1 MQKLKKIFSP
11 RKMILWVTIII
22 FIISFQFSNQ
32 PAQSKT
38 QAIVTALAVDEVE
51 ENLIEVSTVVLTPVQ
66 ETPSKRKAYSAQ
78 GINITTAL
86 DNIALQLGKEIA
98 FGQCDI
104 MALGDNLCEE
114 NALKALDYLTRTKRV
129 GRNAVLIN
137 FSGTTEDFAN
147 CVIQLNDNMSLSIAE
162 IINAN
167 EKRVTANETNI
178 ETFYKGYYSDLSTSI
193 MPKIAINEEASP
205 NAIKINVEGGNSTN
219 SSSNVTTS
227 SSNNKELY
235 FLNDGTTS
243 VFKEGKKVG
252 EILPDEVKY
261 INLLQPQ
268 NILGT
273 FKLQNVTTD
282 LFTNAE
288 VVINMINKDVSYK
301 LSFKN
306 GLPKITYTLD
316 LYIII
321 DEIIESEK
329 SEDLLYTENWFVDK
343 NLVNAL
349 QNKIIENLDIGI
361 AKLKSEQ
368 IDILNI
374 YDKFY
379 KFKNKQFEKYLN
391 TLDDKQ
397 NFLQNIQ
404 FNYKVNI
411 NSAY

>member
-1 MQKLKKIFSP
+1 MHKLKKIFSP

-235 FLNDGTTS
+235 FLNNGTTS

-301 LSFKN
+301 LSFEN

-361 AKLKSEQ
+361 TKLKSEQ

>member
-205 NAIKINVEGGNSTN
+205 NAIKINVKGGNSTN

-227 SSNNKELY
+227 SSNNKEVY

-301 LSFKN
+301 LSFEN

-361 AKLKSEQ
+361 TKLKSEQ

-411 NSAY
+411 NSSY

>member
-1 MQKLKKIFSP
+1 MHKLKKIFSP

-301 LSFKN
+301 LSFEN

-361 AKLKSEQ
+361 TKLKSEQ

>member
-1 MQKLKKIFSP
+1 MHKLKKIFSP

-301 LSFKN
+301 LSFEN

-361 AKLKSEQ
+361 TKLKSEQ

-411 NSAY
+411 NSSY

>member
-193 MPKIAINEEASP
+193 MPKIAINEKASP

-235 FLNDGTTS
+235 FLNNGTTS

-301 LSFKN
+301 LSFEN

-361 AKLKSEQ
+361 TKLKSEQ

>member
-38 QAIVTALAVDEVE
+38 QAIVTALAVDETE

-66 ETPSKRKAYSAQ
+66 ATPSKRKAYSAQ
-78 GINITTAL
+78 GVNITTAL

-301 LSFKN
+301 LSFEN

-343 NLVNAL
+343 SLVNAL

-361 AKLKSEQ
+361 TKLKSEQ

-411 NSAY
+411 NSSY

>member
-227 SSNNKELY
+227 SSNNKEVY

-301 LSFKN
+301 LSFEN

-361 AKLKSEQ
+361 TKLKSEQ

-411 NSAY
+411 NSSY

>member
-78 GINITTAL
+78 GVNITTAL

-301 LSFKN
+301 LSFEN

-343 NLVNAL
+343 SLVNAL

-361 AKLKSEQ
+361 TKLKSEQ

-411 NSAY
+411 NSSY

>member
-301 LSFKN
+301 LSFEN

-343 NLVNAL
+343 SLVNAL

-361 AKLKSEQ
+361 TKLKSEQ

-411 NSAY
+411 NSSY

>member
-1 MQKLKKIFSP
+1 
-11 RKMILWVTIII
+11 
-22 FIISFQFSNQ
+22 
-32 PAQSKT
+32 
-38 QAIVTALAVDEVE
+38 
-51 ENLIEVSTVVLTPVQ
+51 
-66 ETPSKRKAYSAQ
+66 
-78 GINITTAL
+78 
-86 DNIALQLGKEIA
+86 
-98 FGQCDI
+98 
-104 MALGDNLCEE
+104 
-114 NALKALDYLTRTKRV
+114 
-129 GRNAVLIN
+129 
-137 FSGTTEDFAN
+137 
-147 CVIQLNDNMSLSIAE
+147 MSLSIAE

-235 FLNDGTTS
+235 FLNNGTTS

-301 LSFKN
+301 LSFEN

-343 NLVNAL
+343 SLVNAL

-361 AKLKSEQ
+361 TKLKSEQ

-411 NSAY
+411 NSSY

>member
-78 GINITTAL
+78 GVNITTAL

-227 SSNNKELY
+227 SSNNKEVY

-301 LSFKN
+301 LSFEN

-361 AKLKSEQ
+361 TKLKSEQ